1 MPAIVILAVVVL
13 VLGAAAALFTVQR
26 NRDTAARRRPPGPRD
41 QGPRR
46 QGPQGRAARPR
57 TPPPP
62 PARRS
67 SWPPPPPAR
76 AAPTSRRP
84 RPPRPV
90 AWTPPD
96 EDAMGVTRRQFMNR
110 GIVAGFGLG
119 IGGFAPAVLAFLW
132 PQGSSGFGSKI
143 SVGKIADIKSQI
155 EQGNGFLYY
164 PEGRMWIT
172 EYPAA
177 SLDNA
182 RKVYSPVRAGRHGG
196 GAHRPVPEV
205 PAPGLPR
212 AQLRRPRSGSSAAAT
227 ARSTT
232 ASARRRA
239 GPAPRG
245 LDRFAMTVAGGVFT
259 VDTGLIIQGPPI
271 GTNTTGQEAE
281 GPHCISGGAAH

>member
-26 NRDTAARRRPPGPRD
+26 NRDTQRAVGHLARETKGRDAKARKGAPEAADTAPSTGREVELATAAARSGGTD
-41 QGPRR
+41 IEK
-46 QGPQGRAARPR
+46 
-57 TPPPP
+57 
-62 PARRS
+62 
-67 SWPPPPPAR
+67 
-76 AAPTSRRP
+76 AAPTA
-84 RPPRPV
+84 PV

-96 EDAMGVTRRQFMNR
+96 EDAQGVTRRQFMNR
-110 GIVAGFGLG
+110 GIIAGFGLG
-119 IGGFAPAVLAFLW
+119 IGGFAPAALAFLW

-143 SVGKIADIKSQI
+143 SVGKVAELKSQI
-155 EQGNGFLYY
+155 EQNNGFLYY

-172 EYPAA
+172 EYPTA

-182 RKVYSPVRAGRHGG
+182 RKVYSPSELSGMEAGLIALYQKCPHLGCRVPNCATSQWFECGCHGSQYNRVG
-196 GAHRPVPEV
+196 EKK
-205 PAPGLPR
+205 
-212 AQLRRPRSGSSAAAT
+212 
-227 ARSTT
+227 
-232 ASARRRA
+232 A

-245 LDRFAMTVAGGVFT
+245 LDRFAMTVSGDAFT